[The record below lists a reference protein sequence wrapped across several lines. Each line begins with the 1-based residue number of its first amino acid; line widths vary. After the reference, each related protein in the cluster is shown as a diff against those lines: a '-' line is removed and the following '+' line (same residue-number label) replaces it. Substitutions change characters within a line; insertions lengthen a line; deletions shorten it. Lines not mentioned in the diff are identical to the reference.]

1 MTLDQ
6 ETSGSTPDGA
16 ALKSPNTIYIRA
28 FFVFSFKNFV
38 MIFSKN
44 GYGGG
49 MDMGMDFQIV
59 SIRTVSKEKNHV
71 HCKKQQVFFLPNC
84 L

>member
-6 ETSGSTPDGA
+6 ETQGSNPCGA
-16 ALKSPNTIYIRA
+16 ALKSLIMKCNRA
-28 FFVFSFKNFV
+28 FFVFAFKKFV

-59 SIRTVSKEKNHV
+59 SIRTVNKEKNHV
-71 HCKKQQVFFLPNC
+71 HCKKQ
-84 L
+84 